1 MPHERT
7 RFGDWGEEYA
17 RRFLEKKGYSIIEAK
32 YRGKYGEVDI
42 VAWDGDCLVFVEVK
56 SRRTRAFGRPEESVT
71 AGEAAEA
78 GAVGARVCSGEGLR
92 GEGVAYRRG
101 GDRGG
106 RGSASGAVDTE
117 CGGVGGGVGV
127 GILQRRSMLRMSGSV
142 DALRRKVGVLPRGAS
157 G

>member
-17 RRFLEKKGYSIIEAK
+17 RRFLEQKGYLIIEAK

-71 AGEAAEA
+71 AAKQQKLVHTAQEYVQEKGYEDREWRIDVVGIEA
-78 GAVGARVCSGEGLR
+78 GGARPRVQLIWHAVGWG
-92 GEGVAYRRG
+92 
-101 GDRGG
+101 
-106 RGSASGAVDTE
+106 
-117 CGGVGGGVGV
+117 
-127 GILQRRSMLRMSGSV
+127 
-142 DALRRKVGVLPRGAS
+142 
-157 G
+157 